1 MMSSQ
6 SKARRQPGTGMLFTQ
21 PNKTTTTTAT
31 PNMFLMSARNS
42 ASIEKTAE
50 KAVAEE
56 ARIAAEKAAAE
67 EARIAAE
74 KAAAEEARIA
84 AEKAAAEEARIAAEK
99 AAAEEARIA
108 AEKAAAEENDEE
120 HIKIERVE

>member
-21 PNKTTTTTAT
+21 PNKTTNTTAT
-31 PNMFLMSARNS
+31 PNMFMMSARNS
-42 ASIEKTAE
+42 ASIEKT
-50 KAVAEE
+50 AEE

-74 KAAAEEARIA
+74 KAAAEEARLA
-84 AEKAAAEEARIAAEK
+84 AEKAAEEARIAAEK
-99 AAAEEARIA
+99 AAS
-108 AEKAAAEENDEE
+108 EENDEE

>member
-6 SKARRQPGTGMLFTQ
+6 GKARPQPGTGMRFTQ
-21 PNKTTTTTAT
+21 PNKTTNTTAT
-31 PNMFLMSARNS
+31 PNMFMMSARNTS
-42 ASIEKTAE
+42 SIEKAAAE
-50 KAVAEE
+50 KA
-56 ARIAAEKAAAE
+56 AAEKAAAE

-99 AAAEEARIA
+99 AAAD
-108 AEKAAAEENDEE
+108 ENDEE
-120 HIKIERVE
+120 HIKIERVD